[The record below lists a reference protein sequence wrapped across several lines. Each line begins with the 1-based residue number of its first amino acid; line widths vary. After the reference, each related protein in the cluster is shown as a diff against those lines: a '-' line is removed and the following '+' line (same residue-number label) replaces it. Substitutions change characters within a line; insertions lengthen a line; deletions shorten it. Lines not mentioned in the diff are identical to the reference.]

1 MTHAQVTGDRLPQ
14 LFQPRAA
21 ITATPAPLDV
31 KNFDGGAAGSAELSL
46 KVAPPPTAKGLVHR
60 YITYVLQNARAGT
73 ASTKTRAEVRGGGK
87 KPFQQKKTGNAR
99 AGSRTT
105 PLKPGGGVIFGPKP
119 RDWSIR
125 MNKKERRL
133 ALSTALQSA
142 SDSITIIEDIGEKL
156 GAPKTKELLGAM
168 QRWGVSPTEKAL
180 LILDRP
186 NQQVE
191 LAGRNVAKLHL
202 NTADT
207 LEVFRI
213 LNADRI
219 IIERSALNYIHDFY
233 GSKQLPID
241 EEAAP
246 EAATPAAEIPAEAPV
261 AASEA
266 AAAEAP
272 ADAVAEGADSPLA
285 D

>member
-1 MTHAQVTGDRLPQ
+1 MDKHCLQACTQ
-14 LFQPRAA
+14 
-21 ITATPAPLDV
+21 
-31 KNFDGGAAGSAELSL
+31 GSAELSL
-46 KVAPPPTAKGLVHR
+46 KVAPTQTAKGLVHR
-60 YITYVLQNARAGT
+60 YVTYVLQNGRAGT
-73 ASTKTRAEVRGGGK
+73 ASTKTRAEVRGGGA

-99 AGSRTT
+99 AGSRRT

-119 RDWSIR
+119 RDWSIK

-142 SDSITIIEDIGEKL
+142 SDCITIIEDVGEKL
-156 GAPKTKELLGAM
+156 ATPKTKELMGAM

-186 NQQVE
+186 NTQVE
-191 LAGRNVAKLHL
+191 LAGRNVAKLHI

-219 IIERSALNYIHDFY
+219 LIERSALGYIHDFY
-233 GSKQLPID
+233 GMASEPAA
-241 EEAAP
+241 EEPVAEESAATEAAP
-246 EAATPAAEIPAEAPV
+246 TPEAAVTAEAAADAPAEAG
-261 AASEA
+261 
-266 AAAEAP
+266 
-272 ADAVAEGADSPLA
+272 AEGAESPVEA
-285 D
+285 QS